1 MSATAPSISTAAEP
15 TRVIPR
21 KAVVSWIIYDL
32 ANVIFSMGVTSLNF
46 SLFVR
51 SIVGSE
57 RADSLVGRISALSM
71 GIMFCISPLLGAM
84 TDRARR
90 RMPFLMW
97 ATLICCAM
105 TALIGRGP
113 FALSMLAFVIANGGY
128 QAGVQF
134 YDSLLPE
141 VTTEKNRG
149 RINGIAIGIGYIG
162 SYIAVGVSLL
172 MESKTGGEFPFANYF
187 LFIGVAFLALATPC
201 FLFVRE
207 RINAHPRPIFTA
219 EAVAESTRQTVQTLK
234 SGHRFPGLLRF
245 LIGRAFYT
253 DAINTV
259 ILFMSL
265 YTVNVAISTGLTK
278 QDGEAK
284 AKLVLMVAI
293 TAAILGGILW
303 GFIVDRI
310 GPKRTLNIVLTGWML
325 TFVGAASIGFLHL
338 RIIWLF
344 VVACAAGVCLGG
356 TWASD
361 RPLMLRLTPPDRVGE
376 FYGLYGMVGRF
387 SAVVGPLVWGATTWL
402 IVERSGMPVLTGEA
416 FAILSLLAMVIV
428 AFAIL
433 RRVTDTPRDWK
444 ALGSQ
449 GPATGATLQPAG
461 ATGGPLL
468 E

>member
-1 MSATAPSISTAAEP
+1 MAEK
-15 TRVIPR
+15 TRAIPR
-21 KAVVSWIIYDL
+21 RAVVSWIIYDL
-32 ANVIFSMGVTSLNF
+32 ANVIFSMGVTSLYF

-51 SIVGSE
+51 AAVGSE
-57 RADSLVGRISALSM
+57 RADSLLGRISAVSM
-71 GIMFCISPLLGAM
+71 GIMFCLSPLLGAM

-90 RMPFLMW
+90 RMPFLIW
-97 ATLICCAM
+97 ATILCCAA

-113 FALSMLAFVIANGGY
+113 FAVSALLFVIANGAY

-141 VTTEKNRG
+141 VTTEANRG
-149 RINGIAIGIGYIG
+149 RINGIAIGLGYTG
-162 SYIAVGVSLL
+162 SYIAVGAGLL
-172 MESKTGGEFPFANYF
+172 MTSKTHAFPFANYF
-187 LFIGVAFLALATPC
+187 LFVGLAFLALAMPC

-207 RINAHPRPIFTA
+207 RGNDHPRPIFTYD
-219 EAVAESTRQTVQTLK
+219 AVAESLRQTVQTLK
-234 SGHRFPGLLRF
+234 SGHQFPGLLRF

-278 QDGEAK
+278 ENGEQK
-284 AKLVLMVAI
+284 AQLVLMSAI

-303 GFIVDRI
+303 GFIVDKL
-310 GPKRTLNIVLTGWML
+310 GPKRTLDIVLAGWMA
-325 TFVGAASIGFLHL
+325 TFVMAACIGFLQL
-338 RIIWLF
+338 PIGWLF
-344 VVACAAGVCLGG
+344 LVACAAGICLGG

-361 RPLMLRLTPPDRVGE
+361 RPLMLRLTPPARVGE

-387 SAVVGPLVWGATTWL
+387 SAVTGPLIWGATTW
-402 IVERSGMPVLTGEA
+402 ITVEKSGMPVLTGEA

-428 AFAIL
+428 SFSIL
-433 RRVTDTPRDWK
+433 RRVSDAPRNWQ
-444 ALGSQ
+444 ALGGTS
-449 GPATGATLQPAG
+449 AAAGASLQPAG
-461 ATGGPLL
+461 ATSGPLL

>member
-1 MSATAPSISTAAEP
+1 MPEQ

-21 KAVVSWIIYDL
+21 RAVVSWIIYDL
-32 ANVIFSMGVTSLNF
+32 ANVIFSMGVTSLYF

-51 SIVGSE
+51 AAVGSE
-57 RADSLVGRISALSM
+57 HADSLYGRITAVSM
-71 GIMFCISPLLGAM
+71 GIMFCLSPLLGAM

-97 ATLICCAM
+97 ATITCCAA

-113 FALSMLAFVIANGGY
+113 FAMSALLFIIANGGY

-141 VTTEKNRG
+141 VTTEANRG
-149 RINGIAIGIGYIG
+149 RINGIAIGLGYIG
-162 SYIAVGVSLL
+162 SYIAVGVGLL
-172 MESKTGGEFPFANYF
+172 MSSDAHAFPFANYF
-187 LFIGVAFLALATPC
+187 LFIGIAFLALAMPC

-207 RINAHPRPIFTA
+207 RGNNNPRPIFTFDA
-219 EAVAESTRQTVQTLK
+219 ISESLRQTIQTLR
-234 SGHRFPGLLRF
+234 SGNRFPGLLRF

-259 ILFMSL
+259 IAFMSL

-278 QDGEAK
+278 EAGEKK
-284 AKLVLMVAI
+284 AQLVLMVAI
-293 TAAILGGILW
+293 TAAILGGVMW

-310 GPKRTLNIVLTGWML
+310 GPKKTLTVVLTGWIL
-325 TFVGAASIGFLHL
+325 TFIAAASVGFLHL
-338 RIIWLF
+338 TIIWLF
-344 VVACAAGVCLGG
+344 IVACAAGICLGG

-387 SAVVGPLVWGATTWL
+387 SAVTGPLIWAATTWV
-402 IVERSGMPVLTGEA
+402 IVEKSGLPVLTGEA

-428 AFAIL
+428 AFTIL
-433 RRVTDTPRDWK
+433 RRVTDTPRDWQ
-444 ALGSQ
+444 ALGHTS
-449 GPATGATLQPAG
+449 AAGATLQPAG
-461 ATGGPLL
+461 ATGGPVL

>member
-1 MSATAPSISTAAEP
+1 MSDQ

-21 KAVVSWIIYDL
+21 RAVVSWIIYDL
-32 ANVIFSMGVTSLNF
+32 ANVIFSMGVTSLYF

-51 SIVGSE
+51 AQVGSE
-57 RADSLVGRISALSM
+57 RADSLLGRISAVSM
-71 GIMFCISPLLGAM
+71 GIMFCLSPLLGAM

-97 ATLICCAM
+97 ATIICCAA

-113 FALSMLAFVIANGGY
+113 FALSALLFVIANGAY

-141 VTTEKNRG
+141 VTTEENRG
-149 RINGIAIGIGYIG
+149 RINGIAIGLGYLG
-162 SYIAVGVSLL
+162 SYIAVG
-172 MESKTGGEFPFANYF
+172 TGLPDDVQGTAVPVQQLFPVHRDRLPRARDAV
-187 LFIGVAFLALATPC
+187 LP
-201 FLFVRE
+201 VRA
-207 RINAHPRPIFTA
+207 RARQRNPRPIFTFD
-219 EAVAESTRQTVQTLK
+219 AVAESTRQTVQTLK

-245 LIGRAFYT
+245 LLGRAFYT

-278 QDGEAK
+278 ENGERRRSSCSWS
-284 AKLVLMVAI
+284 AI
-293 TAAILGGILW
+293 TAAIIGGILW

-310 GPKRTLNIVLTGWML
+310 GPKRTLNIVLGGWML
-325 TFVGAASIGFLHL
+325 TFIVAAGVGFLHL
-338 RIIWLF
+338 PIIWLF
-344 VVACAAGVCLGG
+344 VVACAAGICLGG

-387 SAVVGPLVWGATTWL
+387 SAVTGRSSGARRRGSSSRRAACRCSPAR
-402 IVERSGMPVLTGEA
+402 RSR
-416 FAILSLLAMVIV
+416 FCRFS
-428 AFAIL
+428 
-433 RRVTDTPRDWK
+433 RW
-444 ALGSQ
+444 
-449 GPATGATLQPAG
+449 
-461 ATGGPLL
+461 
-468 E
+468 